1 MISVSKK
8 VWSERKIS
16 QRLIDK
22 FVQDYT
28 LSPILAKIIISKKFS
43 LEEIYSI
50 KNKIYLKN
58 VFKNNRDFISA
69 CEIIENSIKNNEKIC
84 IFGDY
89 DVDGSCAST
98 LLIKFLTAIKHPF
111 IYYIPDREIDG
122 YGPSIKVFEKLIK
135 KKPQL
140 VILVDCGSN
149 SREAINY
156 LKLNKIKS
164 IIVDHHQI
172 YKPFPLANEIINP
185 NKNLNYINYNYLCA
199 TTLTY
204 FLIDILLSRKIVNSN
219 IKLESNLILVLLATV
234 CDVMPI
240 RKLNRIL
247 SIKTLNSPSTNK
259 FISFKIIK
267 DKILKN
273 KKITIEDL
281 GFIIGPI
288 LNSGGRLGH
297 SDLATKLLSSNNEN
311 EISKI
316 SNKLIA
322 LNEKRKN
329 LENKSLK
336 RIDLNKLSK
345 KHNEVVFIYD
355 SFFKDGL
362 IGIIASKL
370 KDQFNK
376 PAFVMTQINSTIKG
390 SARSVINFDIGKIL
404 HKALDK
410 NLINSGGGHQMAGGF
425 QLNKNNLETFK
436 LFLNKEFKNHYENNE
451 QFIFESKLSLSSI
464 NSVFISE
471 LNKLEPFG
479 TANENPIFLFE
490 NLKIKNVKI
499 FNSKHIFNLFISNN
513 GKTVSAISFNS
524 VDTSIGRYLL
534 NYKKQLN
541 VIGYIKENY
550 WNNKKTL
557 QLVVL
562 DLIL

>member
-140 VILVDCGSN
+140 IIMVDCGSN

-499 FNSKHIFNLFISNN
+499 IKNKHIFNLFISNN

-524 VDTSIGRYLL
+524 VDNPIGKYLL

-541 VIGYIKENY
+541 VIGYLKENF

>member
-50 KNKIYLKN
+50 KNKVYLKN

-69 CEIIENSIKNNEKIC
+69 SEIIESSIKNNEKIC

-98 LLIKFLTAIKHPF
+98 LLIKFLTSIKHPF

-122 YGPSIKVFEKLIK
+122 YGPSIKAFEKLIK
-135 KKPQL
+135 KKPKL
-140 VILVDCGSN
+140 VIMVDCGSN

-204 FLIDILLSRKIVNSN
+204 FLIDTLLSRKIVNSN

-247 SIKTLNSPSTNK
+247 TIKTLNSPSTNK

-273 KKITIEDL
+273 KKITIDDL

-316 SNKLIA
+316 SNKLIF

-329 LENKSLK
+329 LENIALK

-345 KHNEVVFIYD
+345 KHNEVIFIYD

-370 KDQFNK
+370 KDRFNK
-376 PAFVMTQINSTIKG
+376 PAFVMTQANSTIKG
-390 SARSVINFDIGKIL
+390 SARSVFNFDIGKIL

-436 LFLNKEFKNHYENNE
+436 LFLNKEFMNQHENNE
-451 QFIFESKLSLSSI
+451 QFIFESKLSFSSI
-464 NSVFISE
+464 NSFFISE

-524 VDTSIGRYLL
+524 VDTLIGRYLL

>member
-50 KNKIYLKN
+50 KNKVYLKN

-69 CEIIENSIKNNEKIC
+69 SEIIESSIKNNEKIC

-98 LLIKFLTAIKHPF
+98 LLIKFLTSIKHPF

-140 VILVDCGSN
+140 LIMVDCGSN

-204 FLIDILLSRKIVNSN
+204 FLIDTLLSRKIVNSN

-234 CDVMPI
+234 CDVVPI
-240 RKLNRIL
+240 RKLNRVL
-247 SIKTLNSPSTNK
+247 AIKTLNSPSTNN
-259 FISFKIIK
+259 FISFKIIR

-311 EISKI
+311 EILKI
-316 SNKLIA
+316 SNKLIF

-329 LENKSLK
+329 LENKALK

-345 KHNEVVFIYD
+345 KHNEVIFIYD

-376 PAFVMTQINSTIKG
+376 PAFVMTQVNSTIKG
-390 SARSVINFDIGKIL
+390 SARSVLNFDIGKIL
-404 HKALDK
+404 NKALDK

-425 QLNKNNLETFK
+425 QLNKKNLETFK
-436 LFLNKEFKNHYENNE
+436 LFLNKEFMNQHKNNE
-451 QFIFESKLSLSSI
+451 QFIFESKLSFTSI

>member
-140 VILVDCGSN
+140 VIMVDCGSN

-499 FNSKHIFNLFISNN
+499 IKNKHIFNLFISNN

-524 VDTSIGRYLL
+524 VDNPIGKYLL

-541 VIGYIKENY
+541 VIGYLKENF

>member
-50 KNKIYLKN
+50 KNKVYLKN

-69 CEIIENSIKNNEKIC
+69 SEIIESSIKNNEKIC

-98 LLIKFLTAIKHPF
+98 LLIKFLTSIKHPF

-140 VILVDCGSN
+140 LIMVDCGSN

-204 FLIDILLSRKIVNSN
+204 FLIDTLLSRKIVNSN

-240 RKLNRIL
+240 RKLNRVL
-247 SIKTLNSPSTNK
+247 TVKALNSPSINN
-259 FISFKIIK
+259 FISFKIIR

-311 EISKI
+311 EILKI
-316 SNKLIA
+316 SNKLIF

-329 LENKSLK
+329 LENKALK

-345 KHNEVVFIYD
+345 KHNEVIFIYD

-376 PAFVMTQINSTIKG
+376 PAFVMTQVNSTIKG
-390 SARSVINFDIGKIL
+390 SARSVLNFDIGKIL
-404 HKALDK
+404 NKALDK

-425 QLNKNNLETFK
+425 QLNKKNLETFK
-436 LFLNKEFKNHYENNE
+436 LFLNKEFMNQHKNNE
-451 QFIFESKLSLSSI
+451 QFIFESKLSFTSI

>member
-140 VILVDCGSN
+140 IIMVDCGSN
-149 SREAINY
+149 SREALNY

-273 KKITIEDL
+273 KKITIDDL

-499 FNSKHIFNLFISNN
+499 IKNKHIFNLFISNN

-524 VDTSIGRYLL
+524 VDNPIGKYLL

-541 VIGYIKENY
+541 VIGYLKENF

>member
-50 KNKIYLKN
+50 KNKVYLKN

-69 CEIIENSIKNNEKIC
+69 SEIIESSIKNNEKIC

-98 LLIKFLTAIKHPF
+98 LLIKFLTSIKHPF

-140 VILVDCGSN
+140 LIMVDCGSN

-204 FLIDILLSRKIVNSN
+204 FLIDTLLSRKIVNSN

-240 RKLNRIL
+240 RKLNRVL
-247 SIKTLNSPSTNK
+247 TVKALNSPSINN
-259 FISFKIIK
+259 FISFKIIR

-311 EISKI
+311 EILKI
-316 SNKLIA
+316 SNKLIF

-329 LENKSLK
+329 LENKALK

-345 KHNEVVFIYD
+345 KHNEVIFIYD

-376 PAFVMTQINSTIKG
+376 PAFVMTQVNSTIKG
-390 SARSVINFDIGKIL
+390 SARSVLNFDIGKIL
-404 HKALDK
+404 NKALDK

-425 QLNKNNLETFK
+425 QLNKKNLETFK
-436 LFLNKEFKNHYENNE
+436 LFLNKEFMNQHKNNE
-451 QFIFESKLSLSSI
+451 QFIFESKLSFTSI

-513 GKTVSAISFNS
+513 GKTVSSISFNS

>member
-50 KNKIYLKN
+50 KNKINLKN
-58 VFKNNRDFISA
+58 IFKNNIDFISA

-98 LLIKFLTAIKHPF
+98 LLIKFLTDIKHPF

-140 VILVDCGSN
+140 LIMVDCGSN

-204 FLIDILLSRKIVNSN
+204 FLIDTLLSRKIVNSN

-247 SIKTLNSPSTNK
+247 TIKTLNSPSTNK
-259 FISFKIIK
+259 FISLKIIK

-273 KKITIEDL
+273 KKITIDDL

-311 EISKI
+311 EILKI
-316 SNKLIA
+316 SNKLIF
-322 LNEKRKN
+322 LNERRKK
-329 LENKSLK
+329 LENKALK
-336 RIDLNKLSK
+336 RIDLTKLSK
-345 KHNEVVFIYD
+345 KHNDVIFIYD

-376 PAFVMTQINSTIKG
+376 PAFVMTKVNSTIKG
-390 SARSVINFDIGKIL
+390 SARSVLNFDIGKIL

-410 NLINSGGGHQMAGGF
+410 NLIKSGGGHQMAGGF

-436 LFLNKEFKNHYENNE
+436 LFLNKEFKNQYENNE
-451 QFIFESKLSLSSI
+451 QFIFESKLSFSSI

-490 NLKIKNVKI
+490 NLKINNVKI
-499 FNSKHIFNLFISNN
+499 LNNKHIFNLFISND

-562 DLIL
+562 DLIF

>member
-140 VILVDCGSN
+140 IIMVDCGSN
-149 SREAINY
+149 SREALNY

-259 FISFKIIK
+259 FISFKIIM

-499 FNSKHIFNLFISNN
+499 IKNKHIFNLFISNN

-524 VDTSIGRYLL
+524 VDNPIGKYLL

-541 VIGYIKENY
+541 VIGYLKENF

>member
-1 MISVSKK
+1 MISVSNK

-50 KNKIYLKN
+50 KNKVYLKN

-69 CEIIENSIKNNEKIC
+69 CEIIENCIKNNEKIC

-98 LLIKFLTAIKHPF
+98 LLIKLLTSIKHPF

-122 YGPSIKVFEKLIK
+122 YGPSIKAFEKLIK
-135 KKPQL
+135 KKPKL
-140 VILVDCGSN
+140 VIMVDCGSN

-204 FLIDILLSRKIVNSN
+204 FLIDTLLSRKIVNSN

-247 SIKTLNSPSTNK
+247 TIKTLNSPSTNK

-273 KKITIEDL
+273 KKITIDDL

-316 SNKLIA
+316 SNKLIF

-329 LENKSLK
+329 LENIALK

-345 KHNEVVFIYD
+345 KHNEVIFIYD

-436 LFLNKEFKNHYENNE
+436 LFLNKEFMNQHENNE
-451 QFIFESKLSLSSI
+451 QFIFESKLSFSSI

-524 VDTSIGRYLL
+524 VDTLIGRYLL

>member
-50 KNKIYLKN
+50 KNKVYLKN

-69 CEIIENSIKNNEKIC
+69 SEIIESSIKNNEKIC

-140 VILVDCGSN
+140 LIMVDCGSN

-204 FLIDILLSRKIVNSN
+204 FLIDTLLSRKIVNSN

-240 RKLNRIL
+240 RKLNRVL
-247 SIKTLNSPSTNK
+247 TVKALNSPSINN
-259 FISFKIIK
+259 FISFKIIR

-311 EISKI
+311 EILKI
-316 SNKLIA
+316 SNKLIF

-329 LENKSLK
+329 LENKALK

-345 KHNEVVFIYD
+345 KHNEVIFIYD

-376 PAFVMTQINSTIKG
+376 PAFVMTQVNSTIKG
-390 SARSVINFDIGKIL
+390 SARSVLNFDIGKIL
-404 HKALDK
+404 NKALDK

-425 QLNKNNLETFK
+425 QLNKKNLETFK
-436 LFLNKEFKNHYENNE
+436 LFLNKEFMNQHKNNE
-451 QFIFESKLSLSSI
+451 QFIFESKLSFTSI

>member
-50 KNKIYLKN
+50 KNKVYLKN

-69 CEIIENSIKNNEKIC
+69 SEIIESSIKNNEKIC

-140 VILVDCGSN
+140 LIMVDCGSN

-204 FLIDILLSRKIVNSN
+204 FLIDTLLSRKIVNSN

-247 SIKTLNSPSTNK
+247 TIKTLNSPSTNK

-273 KKITIEDL
+273 KKITIDDL

-311 EISKI
+311 EILKI
-316 SNKLIA
+316 SNKLIF

-329 LENKSLK
+329 LENKALK

-345 KHNEVVFIYD
+345 KHNEVIFIYD

-376 PAFVMTQINSTIKG
+376 PAFVMTQVNSTIKG
-390 SARSVINFDIGKIL
+390 SARSVLNFDIGKIL
-404 HKALDK
+404 NKALDK

-425 QLNKNNLETFK
+425 QLNKKNLETFK
-436 LFLNKEFKNHYENNE
+436 LFLNKEFMNQHKNNE
-451 QFIFESKLSLSSI
+451 QFIFESKLSFTSI

-479 TANENPIFLFE
+479 TANKNPIFLFE

>member
-1 MISVSKK
+1 MISVSNK

-58 VFKNNRDFISA
+58 VFKNNKDFISA
-69 CEIIENSIKNNEKIC
+69 CKIIESSIKNNEKIC

-89 DVDGSCAST
+89 DVDGSCASA

-140 VILVDCGSN
+140 IIMVDCGSN

-185 NKNLNYINYNYLCA
+185 NKSLNYINYNYLCA

-247 SIKTLNSPSTNK
+247 TIKTLNSHSTNK

-267 DKILKN
+267 DKILNN

-281 GFIIGPI
+281 GFVIGPI
-288 LNSGGRLGH
+288 INSGGRLGH
-297 SDLATKLLSSNNEN
+297 SNLATKLLSSNNEN

-316 SNKLIA
+316 SNKLIF

-329 LENKSLK
+329 LENIALK
-336 RIDLNKLSK
+336 RIDSNKLSK
-345 KHNEVVFIYD
+345 KYNEVIFIYD

-370 KDQFNK
+370 KDQYNK
-376 PAFVMTQINSTIKG
+376 PAFVMTQVNSTIKG
-390 SARSVINFDIGKIL
+390 SARSVLNFDIGKIL

-425 QLNKNNLETFK
+425 QLNKSNLETFK
-436 LFLNKEFKNHYENNE
+436 LFLNKEFMNQYKNND
-451 QFIFESKLSLSSI
+451 QFIYESKLSLSSI
-464 NSVFISE
+464 NSFFISE

-479 TANENPIFLFE
+479 ASNENPIFLFE

-499 FNSKHIFNLFISNN
+499 IKNKHIFNLFVSNN
-513 GKTVSAISFNS
+513 GKTVPSISFNS
-524 VDTSIGRYLL
+524 VDSSIGKYLL

-541 VIGYIKENY
+541 AIGYIKENY

>member
-140 VILVDCGSN
+140 IIMVDCGSN

-247 SIKTLNSPSTNK
+247 SIKILNSPSTNK
-259 FISFKIIK
+259 FISFKIIM

-499 FNSKHIFNLFISNN
+499 IKNKHIFNLFISNN

-524 VDTSIGRYLL
+524 VDNPIGKYLL

-541 VIGYIKENY
+541 VIGYLKENF